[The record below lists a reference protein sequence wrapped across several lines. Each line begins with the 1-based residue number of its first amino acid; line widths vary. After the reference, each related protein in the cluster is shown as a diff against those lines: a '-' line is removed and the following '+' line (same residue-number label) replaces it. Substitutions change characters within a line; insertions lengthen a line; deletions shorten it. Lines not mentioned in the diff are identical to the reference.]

1 MTHSKKKKKKKKKK
15 RERKKERMAGKFW
28 KKRQF
33 SMAFYTSVLSKLEKC
48 QKTKGKIMTK
58 CVS

>member
-1 MTHSKKKKKKKKKK
+1 MTQFKKKKKK
-15 RERKKERMAGKFW
+15 RKKERKKERKAGKI
-28 KKRQF
+28 KKKKSNLAWHFTHQF
-33 SMAFYTSVLSKLEKC
+33 YPQLEKC